1 MVFQASPGPQAS
13 SSSPLAHLPPTVR
26 VVEVGPRDG
35 LQNEKALVP
44 TAQKIQFIEMLAHAG
59 LPVVEATSFVSPR
72 AIPQLS
78 DAAEV
83 MSGLRRLPTTEYPV
97 LVPNV
102 KGMERAL
109 AAGVRSIA
117 VFTAAS
123 ESFTRHNINASIA
136 ESLANFRPV
145 AEMARQNGI
154 PVRGYISTVFGCPY
168 EGKVDPRQALRVA
181 RAMLDMGVNELS
193 LGDTIGV
200 ATPNQVVDVLSLF
213 MDEGAIPVEQIAV
226 HFHDTRGTALANVLA
241 ALQLGVAIIDSSA
254 GGLGGCP
261 YAPGAAGNLAT
272 EDLLY
277 MLHGMGIVTGVDLEK
292 VVEATRFIATYLGH
306 APTSK
311 YYQAATG
318 G

>member
-1 MVFQASPGPQAS
+1 MPAIS
-13 SSSPLAHLPPTVR
+13 LPTAVR

-35 LQNEKALVP
+35 LQNEKAQIP
-44 TAQKIQFIEMLAHAG
+44 TEQKIQFIDMLSAAG

-72 AIPQLS
+72 AIPQLG
-78 DAAEV
+78 DAGAV
-83 MSGLRRLPTTEYPV
+83 MAGIHRTATTQYPV
-97 LVPNV
+97 LVPNK

-123 ESFTRHNINASIA
+123 ESFTRHNINATIA

-145 AEMARQNGI
+145 VALAQQEDI

-168 EGKVDPRQALRVA
+168 EGKVDPHRVLA
-181 RAMLDMGVNELS
+181 VAQDLLEMGIEELS

-200 ATPNQVVDVLSLF
+200 ATPNQVADVLDLLQR
-213 MDEGAIPVEQIAV
+213 EGAIPIERLAV
-226 HFHDTRGTALANVLA
+226 HFHDTRGTALANVLM
-241 ALQLGVAIIDSSA
+241 ALQAGVTVVDSSA

-277 MLHGMGIVTGVDLEK
+277 MLDGMGISTGIDLEK
-292 VVEATRFIATYLGH
+292 VVEATRFIAPLLGH

-311 YYQAATG
+311 YYQAALCATH
-318 G
+318 

>member
-1 MVFQASPGPQAS
+1 MTFTPPALPQS
-13 SSSPLAHLPPTVR
+13 VR

-44 TAQKIQFIEMLAHAG
+44 TEQKIQFISLLALAG
-59 LPVVEATSFVSPR
+59 LPVIEATSFVSPR

-78 DAAEV
+78 DASAV
-83 MSGLRRLPTTEYPV
+83 MAGLKRLPTTEYPV
-97 LVPNV
+97 LLPNL

-123 ESFTRHNINASIA
+123 ESFTRHNINATIA

-145 AEMARQNGI
+145 VALAQQEGI
-154 PVRGYISTVFGCPY
+154 KVRGYISTVFSCPY
-168 EGKVDPRQALRVA
+168 EGYVDPQQVLKVAQAL
-181 RAMLDMGVNELS
+181 LEMGITELS

-200 ATPNQVVDVLSLF
+200 ATPDQVVDVLNLLI
-213 MDEGAIPVEQIAV
+213 DTGGIPVEQLAV
-226 HFHDTRGTALANVLA
+226 HFHDTRGTGLANVLT
-241 ALQLGVAIIDSSA
+241 ALQMGISIVDSAA

-277 MLHGMGIVTGVDLEK
+277 MLHGMGIQTGVDLDK
-292 VVEATRFIATYLGH
+292 VVAATRYIAPYLGH
-306 APTSK
+306 SPTSK
-311 YYQAATG
+311 YFQATEAACLPG
-318 G
+318 PNQ